1 MNRSTLAAVAI
12 IAVIAIGGLSAYYF
26 LGTGGTLSPT
36 SSNTA
41 STTTTSSSA
50 APSEPFK
57 VKAGDSFPFAEQF
70 FLVEMAGQDKGY
82 YKNNYVQPEFSSFR
96 GSSRLYEAVAAGQVN
111 IGYGICSDVIAYRT
125 MGVPVKVLATYVTG
139 NPWRVLVK
147 GDSPLQSAKDLSGKR
162 VGTSGVRGIDH
173 LLGVLIEN
181 KYGIKMEFVPMGG
194 VPEMLAGI
202 KSGSIDAFIQTPG
215 PTQGLVEAG
224 QLKVLVE
231 TDNAVPKP
239 WPTFCVWA
247 TDDMIKNNGDAVS
260 RFVKATLESVQ
271 YAQTNPDYTTSLY
284 VKRTNASQTIAGK
297 VVGDIQWQPSGVISE
312 EGVNNIIAADKQGG
326 DISANST
333 VRAQEVYTN
342 QFITKP

>member
-1 MNRSTLAAVAI
+1 MSKSTLAAAI
-12 IAVIAIGGLSAYYF
+12 IVAVIAIGGLSAYYF
-26 LGTGGTLSPT
+26 LGTGGGTTST
-36 SSNTA
+36 SS
-41 STTTTSSSA
+41 STTTMTTTSSSA
-50 APSEPFK
+50 SQP
-57 VKAGDSFPFAEQF
+57 VNLKAGDSFPFAEQF

-96 GSSRLYEAVAAGQVN
+96 GSSLLYQAVAAGQVN
-111 IGYGICSDVIAYRT
+111 IGYGICSDIIAYRT

-147 GDSPLQSAKDLSGKR
+147 GDSPLQSAKDLDGKR

-181 KYGIKMEFVPMGG
+181 QYGIKMVFVPMGG

-215 PTQGLVEAG
+215 PTQGLVDSG
-224 QLKVLVE
+224 QLKALVE

-247 TDDMIKNNGDAVS
+247 TDDMVKNNGDAVS
-260 RFVKATLESVQ
+260 RFVKATLESVKYVQ
-271 YAQTNPDYTTSLY
+271 SNPDYAVGLY
-284 VKRTNASQTIAGK
+284 VKRTNASQIIAGK
-297 VVGDIQWQPSGVISE
+297 VVGDIQWQPSGEISA

-326 DISANST
+326 DISTNST
-333 VRAQEVYTN
+333 VTVQEVYSD